1 MGDVFKH
8 MHQVTHHHKEL
19 HLEARRA
26 YIVYLVMTA
35 VSSFFFTT
43 AFTTSA
49 IYRFQMAQLDPL
61 QLVLVGTML
70 EASVFVFEI
79 PTGIVAD
86 VVSRRLS
93 VIIGFAMIGIG
104 LIFEGSFPLFATIL
118 LAQLIWGTG
127 FTFISGAKDAWLADE
142 LGEDRLPQVYLRGTQ
157 MAQTMAFIGIFT
169 SVGLASLRLN
179 LPFLV
184 AGSGMLGLALLL
196 LLLMPETGFTP
207 TPPGERSSWQQ
218 FGHTLRSGWNV
229 MGQRPLLLTMM
240 AISLFYGLY
249 SEGLDRLWE
258 AHFLDNFT
266 FPSLGQFDDIIWFGI
281 INAGAMVV
289 TVVLSE
295 LVRWRTKQMDHQTAV
310 RLLLGQNGILVLGL
324 LAFGLAGNF
333 TLALAA
339 YGTIY
344 VVRHT
349 GDAVYMAWI
358 NRGINPKV
366 RATVLSTISQA
377 NAIGQVVGGPVIG
390 AVATRLGLRAAMVA
404 GALIL
409 SPVLGLYVRAT
420 GQEPHELSNKAEL
433 ASTP

>member
-1 MGDVFKH
+1 MEV
-8 MHQVTHHHKEL
+8 
-19 HLEARRA
+19 RRA

-35 VSSFFFTT
+35 LSSFFFTT

-49 IYRFQMAQLDPL
+49 IYRFQIAQLNPL

-79 PTGIVAD
+79 PTGVVAD

-93 VIIGFAMIGIG
+93 VIIGYAMIGVG
-104 LIFEGSFPLFATIL
+104 LIVEGSFPLFATIL

-142 LGEDRLPQVYLRGTQ
+142 LGEDRLPRVYLRGTQ
-157 MAQTMAFIGIFT
+157 VAQAMAFIGIFT
-169 SVGLASLRLN
+169 SVGLASVRLN

-184 AGSGMLGLALLL
+184 AGSGMLGLTLVLLL
-196 LLLMPETGFTP
+196 AMPETGFTP

-218 FGHTLRSGWNV
+218 LGDTLRNGWNV
-229 MGQRPLLLTMM
+229 IGQRPLLLTMM

-258 AHFLDNFT
+258 AHFLDTFT
-266 FPSLGQFDDIIWFGI
+266 FPSLGQFDNIVWFGI

-289 TVVLSE
+289 TVALSE
-295 LVRWRTKQMDHQTAV
+295 LVRRRTKQMDHRTAV
-310 RLLLGQNGILVLGL
+310 RLLLGQNGVLVLGL

-377 NAIGQVVGGPVIG
+377 NAIGQVVGGPIIG
-390 AVATRLGLRAAMVA
+390 AMATRLGLRAAMVA

-409 SPVLGLYVRAT
+409 SPVLGLYTRAA
-420 GQEPHELSNKAEL
+420 GQESHQLSSEAEL
-433 ASTP
+433 ASTS